1 VWEHGIDSE
10 RGVPLWSARAKEN
23 TMSKRTIRT
32 EIRTALQGA
41 ALILRES
48 QKDSL

>member
-1 VWEHGIDSE
+1 M
-10 RGVPLWSARAKEN
+10 RKQ
-23 TMSKRTIRT
+23 TIRT
-32 EIRTALQGA
+32 EIRTTLQSV

>member
-1 VWEHGIDSE
+1 
-10 RGVPLWSARAKEN
+10 
-23 TMSKRTIRT
+23 MSNRTIRT
-32 EIRTALQGA
+32 EIRTTLQSV